1 MGFWP
6 FGGREPANVETVSQI
21 VTAAA
26 RGEKIRGKLTLYFKE
41 PQTQGAADRAAERC
55 SQVAGDLL
63 RELGGQEPLLGREA
77 ELAAAIAARAPRN
90 VPALRAIELA
100 SLHVVAERTTQARRS
115 GPAAAPPLV
124 HEVPRAPAPAS
135 SVPPPSGT
143 GWGAGAPPAS
153 TRGLGLMQ
161 GAPPA
166 STRGLGLM
174 QGAPP
179 IVGRNSPSSV
189 PPPKSVRSPPSSGA
203 HRLRGAGASAAR
215 GSSPG
220 LIGSPPTVIAAALA
234 PLLRDTSARLLIGC
248 LRAHDLI
255 IVRRVAI
262 DPGAPEQ
269 LAALLPVSEAPPGEF
284 EASRAAE
291 LSRWHS
297 ALGSPVISQLRTES
311 CTISAQKA
319 RMALSTAQIAPGVAG
334 ELVDALCRTAF
345 PGLALSSAHIDRYAE
360 QDLSELAAET
370 VARILRHPNSKQLRL
385 ALGPLL
391 DAVHSDMDGI
401 SRLARASLGSAP

>member
-41 PQTQGAADRAAERC
+41 PQTQNAADRAAERC
-55 SQVAGDLL
+55 AQVAGDLL

-100 SLHVVAERTTQARRS
+100 SLHVVTERTTQARRA
-115 GPAAAPPLV
+115 GLAAAPPLV
-124 HEVPRAPAPAS
+124 QEAPRSHEAPRAPRAAS

-143 GWGAGAPPAS
+143 GWGAGAPP
-153 TRGLGLMQ
+153 
-161 GAPPA
+161 P

-179 IVGRNSPSSV
+179 IIGRNSPSSV

-203 HRLRGAGASAAR
+203 PRLRGAGASAAR

-255 IVRRVAI
+255 IVRRVVI

-297 ALGSPVISQLRTES
+297 ALGSPVLSQLRTES

-391 DAVHSDMDGI
+391 DAVHSDVDGI
-401 SRLARASLGSAP
+401 SRLAKASLGSAP

>member
-21 VTAAA
+21 VTADA

-41 PQTQGAADRAAERC
+41 PQKQATADRAAERC
-55 SQVAGDLL
+55 AQVAGDLL
-63 RELGGQEPLLGREA
+63 RELGEQEPLLGREA

-100 SLHVVAERTTQARRS
+100 SLHVVTERTTQARRA
-115 GPAAAPPLV
+115 GLAAAPPLV
-124 HEVPRAPAPAS
+124 QEAQAPRSVGAPRPAS
-135 SVPPPSGT
+135 SIPPPSGT
-143 GWGAGAPPAS
+143 GWGAPPAS
-153 TRGLGLMQ
+153 TRGLGLMH
-161 GAPPA
+161 
-166 STRGLGLM
+166 S
-174 QGAPP
+174 APP

-203 HRLRGAGASAAR
+203 QRLRGVGASAAR

-269 LAALLPVSEAPPGEF
+269 LAAFLPVSEAPPGEF

-297 ALGSPVISQLRTES
+297 ALGSPVLSQLRTES

-401 SRLARASLGSAP
+401 SRLAKASLGSAP

>member
-6 FGGREPANVETVSQI
+6 FGSREPANVESASQV
-21 VTAAA
+21 VTAAM
-26 RGEKIRGKLTLYFKE
+26 RRETVRGKLTLYFKH
-41 PQTQGAADRAAERC
+41 PQTQSAAERAAERC
-55 SQVAGDLL
+55 AQLAGNLL
-63 RELGGQEPLLGREA
+63 RETGEQEPLLGREA
-77 ELAAAIAARAPRN
+77 ELAAAIAALAPRG

-100 SLHVVAERTTQARRS
+100 SLHVVTERTTQSQRSRPTPVPPLFQDAPRSTGARAPSSRP
-115 GPAAAPPLV
+115 PAGGVDRMAPPSS
-124 HEVPRAPAPAS
+124 RGIGQAPGASPAVGHDLPS
-135 SVPPPSGT
+135 SIPPP
-143 GWGAGAPPAS
+143 
-153 TRGLGLMQ
+153 
-161 GAPPA
+161 
-166 STRGLGLM
+166 
-174 QGAPP
+174 
-179 IVGRNSPSSV
+179 N
-189 PPPKSVRSPPSSGA
+189 SVRSPPSSSA
-203 HRLRGAGASAAR
+203 YRLRGAGAGNGR

-234 PLLRDTSARLLIGC
+234 PLLRDASTRLLLGC

-262 DPGAPEQ
+262 DPGAADH

-291 LSRWHS
+291 LSRWHA

-319 RMALSTAQIAPGVAG
+319 RMALSTTAIAPGIVG

-345 PGLALSSAHIDRYAE
+345 PGFALSSAHIDRYVE
-360 QDLSELAAET
+360 HDLSELAAES

-391 DAVHSDMDGI
+391 DAVQTDTDAIAS
-401 SRLARASLGSAP
+401 LAKASLGSPP

>member
-6 FGGREPANVETVSQI
+6 FGGREPANVESASQV

-26 RGEKIRGKLTLYFKE
+26 RGENVRGKLTLYFKE
-41 PQTQGAADRAAERC
+41 PQTQSTADRAAERC
-55 SQVAGDLL
+55 AQVAGDLL
-63 RELGGQEPLLGREA
+63 REIAAQASLLGREA
-77 ELAAAIAARAPRN
+77 ELAAAIADRAPRG

-100 SLHVVAERTTQARRS
+100 SLHVVTDRTAQSRRVGS
-115 GPAAAPPLV
+115 SPVLV
-124 HEVPRAPAPAS
+124 HEPPRSADGGHPS
-135 SVPPPSGT
+135 SRPPPSGP
-143 GWGAGAPPAS
+143 GWGAAPS
-153 TRGLGLMQ
+153 SSRGLGLMS
-161 GAPPA
+161 GASPV
-166 STRGLGLM
+166 
-174 QGAPP
+174 
-179 IVGRNSPSSV
+179 IGRNSPSSV

-203 HRLRGAGASAAR
+203 QRLRGAGAGNGR

-234 PLLRDTSARLLIGC
+234 PLVRDTSARLLIGC

-262 DPGAPEQ
+262 DPGATEV
-269 LAALLPVSEAPPGEF
+269 LAALLPVADAPPGEF

-291 LSRWHS
+291 LSRWHT
-297 ALGSPVISQLRTES
+297 ALGSPVISQLRAES
-311 CTISAQKA
+311 CAISAQKA
-319 RMALSTAQIAPGVAG
+319 RMALGTAGIAPGVVG

-345 PGLALSSAHIDRYAE
+345 PGLALSGAHVDRYAE
-360 QDLSELAAET
+360 QDLSELAAEN

-391 DAVHSDMDGI
+391 DAVHSDMDAI
-401 SRLARASLGSAP
+401 SRVAKASLGSAP

>member
-26 RGEKIRGKLTLYFKE
+26 RGETIRGKLTLYFKE

-55 SQVAGDLL
+55 AQVAGDLL

-90 VPALRAIELA
+90 VPVLRAIELA
-100 SLHVVAERTTQARRS
+100 SLHVVAERTAQARRA
-115 GPAAAPPLV
+115 GPAAATPLV
-124 HEVPRAPAPAS
+124 QEAPRSHEAPRASRPAS

-143 GWGAGAPPAS
+143 GWGA
-153 TRGLGLMQ
+153 

-189 PPPKSVRSPPSSGA
+189 PPPKSVRSPPSSSA
-203 HRLRGAGASAAR
+203 QRLRGVGASAAR

-255 IVRRVAI
+255 IVRRVII

-297 ALGSPVISQLRTES
+297 ALGSPVLSQLRTES

-391 DAVHSDMDGI
+391 DAVHSDVDGI
-401 SRLARASLGSAP
+401 SRLAKASLGSAP